1 MPDFIRIGDAE
12 RDEAVSLL
20 QDHHAAGRLSTEE
33 FDDRMGKALE
43 AKVADDL
50 TALFVDL
57 PGQRPGQKSAPVTY
71 GQPAPVSYGMPVPQ
85 QWAPPVEQGPS
96 DRSRALWWALGA
108 ALLLL
113 FVMGVGTGHFI
124 GFPLVVIVAVL
135 AGHKARTRRMLSG
148 RPRGR
153 FPRPLTVAGKQAVM
167 QQLSLGNP
175 DGAVAAFMEVT
186 GADPESARRAVWA
199 LGRELGR

>member
-12 RDEAVSLL
+12 RDEAISLL

-57 PGQRPGQKSAPVTY
+57 PGQRPGQRATA
-71 GQPAPVSYGMPVPQ
+71 PAPVSYGMPIPQ
-85 QWAPPVEQGPS
+85 QWAPPTGTGPS
-96 DRSRALWWALGA
+96 DRSKALWWALGA
-108 ALLLL
+108 ALVLL

-135 AGHKARTRRMLSG
+135 AGHRARTRRTLSG
-148 RPRGR
+148 GRRGR

>member
-57 PGQRPGQKSAPVTY
+57 PGQRPGQQSA
-71 GQPAPVSYGMPVPQ
+71 PAPVSHGMPVPQ
-85 QWAPPVEQGPS
+85 QWAPPVEPAF

-108 ALLLL
+108 VLVLL